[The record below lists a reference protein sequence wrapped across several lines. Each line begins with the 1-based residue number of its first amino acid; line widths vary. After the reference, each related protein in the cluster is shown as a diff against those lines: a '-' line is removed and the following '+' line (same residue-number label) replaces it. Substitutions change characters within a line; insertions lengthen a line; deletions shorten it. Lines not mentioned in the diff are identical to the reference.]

1 MKGSEAMR
9 GTSPFEVAVALMA
22 GCLDDLQLTIE
33 RVYLG
38 RDVEDTGVGLV
49 VLCKLGGQP
58 PVVGASG
65 QFHGLVV
72 GRQFP

>member
-9 GTSPFEVAVALMA
+9 GTSPFEAAVALMA
-22 GCLDDLQLTIE
+22 GRLDDLQLTIE
-33 RVYLG
+33 HVYLG
-38 RDVEDTGVGLV
+38 HDVEDTGVGLV
-49 VLCKLGGQP
+49 VLCELGGQP

-72 GRQFP
+72 GRRFP